1 MMGSDPDEERLRALD
16 ERIAK
21 ARAAAEPKR
30 SAASK
35 GYSQG
40 EVAWRMVIEL
50 VAGLV
55 IGLGIGMGLDALFG
69 TRPLFLVL
77 FVVIGLVAG
86 VKVMLQSA
94 REMQE
99 KNDADET
106 SARDEG
112 K

>member
-1 MMGSDPDEERLRALD
+1 MAPDPDDERLRALSD
-16 ERIAK
+16 RIAK

-30 SAASK
+30 GETSR
-35 GYSQG
+35 GFSQG
-40 EVAWRMVIEL
+40 EIAWRMVIEL

-99 KNDADET
+99 KSEADQR

>member
-1 MMGSDPDEERLRALD
+1 MAVDPEQERLRALE
-16 ERIAK
+16 ERIAR
-21 ARAAAEPKR
+21 ARAAAEPRR
-30 SAASK
+30 SAASQ

-50 VAGLV
+50 VSGLV

-94 REMQE
+94 HEMQ
-99 KNDADET
+99 KKSDADQQ

-112 K
+112 N